1 MLHRAGD
8 WFLTS
13 GIQQPSGGFARY
25 YRSDDSKYARV
36 STEIT
41 AYAVGAL
48 LYVAARTGCS
58 RYADA
63 AVRGARFLTDVAW
76 NSDLAVFP
84 FEHSDNGDQPEP
96 RTYFFDTG
104 IIVRG
109 LLAAWRTTGE
119 RIFLHAAVSGGR
131 SMLADFR
138 SRTTIHPILR
148 LPAKEPL
155 AYNHHWSASPGC
167 YQLKAAMAWRELF
180 EETGERRFENAY
192 ESALES
198 ALATEDSFLPGDVRP
213 PRVMDRLHAY
223 CYFLEGLLPVAGRS
237 DCARALAAGIKKTER
252 YLIKIAPLFVRS
264 DVYAQLLRVRLY
276 ATQAGIE
283 LDETAASS
291 EASAAADFHVA
302 SDDPRTSGGFAFG
315 REGGASLPFVNP
327 VSTAFCLQALAMWS
341 DYAAGE
347 PPASTPRS
355 LI

>member
-8 WFLTS
+8 WFLMS

-25 YRSDDSKYARV
+25 YRSDHAKYARV

-48 LYVAARTGCS
+48 LYLAARTGCS

-63 AVRGARFLTDVAW
+63 ASRGARFLTDVAW

-96 RTYFFDTG
+96 RAYFFDSG
-104 IIVRG
+104 IIVRS
-109 LLAAWRTTGE
+109 LLAAWRSTGE
-119 RIFLHAAVSGGR
+119 RIYLQTAVSAGR
-131 SMLADFR
+131 AMLADFR
-138 SRTTIHPILR
+138 GRSTIHPILR

-155 AYNHHWSASPGC
+155 AYDHHWSSGPGC

-180 EETGERRFENAY
+180 EETGERRFGFAY
-192 ESALES
+192 ENALES
-198 ALATEDSFLPGDVRP
+198 ALATEDGFLPGDVRP

-237 DCARALAAGIKKTER
+237 DCARALAAGIAKTER
-252 YLIKIAPLFVRS
+252 YLNKIAPSFVRS

-276 ATQAGIE
+276 AAQAGIA
-283 LDETAASS
+283 LDKAAGSS

-315 REGGASLPFVNP
+315 REGREPLPFVNP
-327 VSTAFCLQALAMWS
+327 VSTAFCVQALAMWS
-341 DYAAGE
+341 DYADGARA
-347 PPASTPRS
+347 ASPRS